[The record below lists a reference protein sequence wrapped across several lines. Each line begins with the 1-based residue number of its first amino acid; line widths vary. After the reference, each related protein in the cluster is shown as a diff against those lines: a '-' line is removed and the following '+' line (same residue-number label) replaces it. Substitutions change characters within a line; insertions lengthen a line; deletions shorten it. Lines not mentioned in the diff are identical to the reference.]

1 MFRLLV
7 EKELRD
13 IIGTTKFA
21 VTFGVCSVLVLLA
34 FYVGTR
40 NYEVSREE
48 YEGAIAENVKQM
60 EGLTD
65 WGQVS
70 HRIFLPPQPLATL
83 VSGISNDV
91 GRTTE
96 VETSGELRLENSRF
110 NEDPIY
116 AVFRFLDLEFIFGI
130 VLSLF
135 AILFSYDAI
144 NGEKERGTLRLS
156 FANSVPRDRYILS
169 KLVGAF
175 VSLGVPLLIP
185 ILIGAVLL
193 PVLGVPMTA
202 GAWSQLGLV
211 VLSGYLYLGV
221 FLTLSVFVSA
231 LTERSSSSF
240 LLLLVVWIFAVLIIP
255 RTAVLI
261 AGRAV
266 DVPSVDRMNF
276 EKNRFTAQLWQEDRP
291 KLSEFVQRGIA
302 VQRGGGGE
310 TDMMQWME
318 DFQDFMNDLSDVRE
332 EKFDEFARRLNED
345 RQNRDMARQSLALGI
360 ARLSP
365 TSVFSLAT
373 SNLAGTSLAL
383 KARYLESANRYR
395 DSYAQ
400 FIEDETGRKSRV
412 SITFRTGQEQ
422 EEPDPIDPYEMPV
435 FEYGGPLTRDLIGG
449 SMIDLG
455 LLALFNVIFFTGAFV
470 AFLRYDVR

>member
-34 FYVGTR
+34 FYVGAR

-96 VETSGELRLENSRF
+96 METSGELHLENSRF

-202 GAWSQLGLV
+202 GAWGRLGLV

-255 RTAVLI
+255 RAAVLV

-266 DVPSVDRMNF
+266 DVPSVDQVNF
-276 EKNRFTAQLWQEDRP
+276 EKNRFTAQLIQEERP
-291 KLSEFVQRGIA
+291 KISEFVQRGFA
-302 VQRGGGGE
+302 QRGVGGQ

-318 DFQDFMNDLSDVRE
+318 DFQDFMNDLADVRE
-332 EKFDEFARRLNED
+332 EKFDEFARQLNED
-345 RQNRDMARQSLALGI
+345 RQNRDMTRQSLALGI

-400 FIEDETGRKSRV
+400 FIERETGNRSGMRF
-412 SITFRTGQEQ
+412 TFRMGQEQ
-422 EEPDPIDPYEMPV
+422 EEPDPIDPYELPV
-435 FEYGGPLTRDLIGG
+435 FEYEGPLTRDLIGG